1 MAVFG
6 PSGFDEPQNLA
17 ELLHRHERLASWLAA
32 DGRALRHDRAG
43 LTEVDSLLDGWR
55 DDREIGPMVGNE
67 VGPYLG
73 CVVVDAVPEA
83 HWSVRPNGQ
92 PVVSVAGQELN
103 VIEIVARRLDTGHPR
118 LPDVLDG
125 ATERR

>member
-32 DGRALRHDRAG
+32 DGRALRHDRDG
-43 LTEVDSLLDGWR
+43 LTEVDSLLDRWR
-55 DDREIGPMVGNE
+55 EDLEVGPMVGNE
-67 VGPYLG
+67 VGTYLG
-73 CVVVDAVPEA
+73 CVVVGAAPGA
-83 HWSVRPNGQ
+83 HWSVWPNGQ

-103 VIEIVARRLDTGHPR
+103 VIEIVAGRLDTGRPR
-118 LPDVLDG
+118 LPVVLDEVTG
-125 ATERR
+125 RR

>member
-17 ELLHRHERLASWLAA
+17 ELLHRHGRLASWLTA

-43 LTEVDSLLDGWR
+43 LAEVDSLLDGWR
-55 DDREIGPMVGNE
+55 DDPEIGPMLGNE
-67 VGPYLG
+67 VGTYLG
-73 CVVVDAVPEA
+73 CVVVDATPEG
-83 HWSVRPNGQ
+83 HWSVWPNGQ

-103 VIEIVARRLDTGHPR
+103 VIEIVARRLETGQPR
-118 LPDVLDG
+118 LPDVLDE
-125 ATERR
+125 ATGRR